1 MKSAGAFGVSRP
13 ATWLVTALVLL
24 GTAACSGGQSNASQG
39 ATRTVTDVEGTEVS
53 VPVHPERVVTLSE
66 PTLDGVIALG
76 VEPIGTVAGRGQ
88 STVPAYLADR
98 AGDLPVL
105 GGVAQPNYEAIG
117 KAKPDLI
124 LVDGTSIN
132 NNADAMAALR
142 HIAPTVYA
150 GYAGGS
156 WRSNFKIVA
165 DALNMKA
172 EGEAV
177 SAEYDDHVTEVKS
190 LLGAFAG
197 KTFSIVRWQG
207 GSASLILK
215 ELPPGTA
222 LADLGLARP
231 ANQDKNGRGH
241 SEPVSLENLQDID
254 ADYMFFGTL
263 GGSSVDNP
271 QAGGVADSA
280 AADKA
285 LAGAVDAPGFTQ
297 LRAYRDDHIITVDGS
312 AWTSTGGPI
321 LMNRI
326 IDDVQ
331 KALVK

>member
-1 MKSAGAFGVSRP
+1 MKSSGTHRVPRRAI
-13 ATWLVTALVLL
+13 WLLTALVLAS
-24 GTAACSGGQSNASQG
+24 TTACSGGGSDEPAG

-53 VPVHPERVVTLSE
+53 VPVNPERVVALSE
-66 PTLDGVIALG
+66 PTLDAVIALG

-98 AGDLPVL
+98 AGSLPVL

-132 NNADAMAALR
+132 NNADAMTALR
-142 HIAPTVYA
+142 QIAPTVTT

-156 WRSNFKIVA
+156 WRSNFTITA
-165 DALNMKA
+165 DALNLA
-172 EGEAV
+172 DEGDAV
-177 SAEYDDHVTEVKS
+177 VAAYDARVAEVKAG
-190 LLGAFAG
+190 LGDFDG

-207 GSASLILK
+207 GSASLILN

-222 LADLGLARP
+222 LVDLGLARP

-280 AADKA
+280 AADTA
-285 LAGAVDAPGFTQ
+285 LAGALDAPGFTQ
-297 LRAYRDDHIITVDGS
+297 LKAYREGHIITVDGS